1 MVQYLCTMTIQ
12 LKELAYKKDSEISE
26 SFFSEILTYGST
38 NTKDC
43 HKDPIR

>member
-43 HKDPIR
+43 LKDPVR